1 MRVCECESV
10 ECECE
15 SVECECES
23 CEFEKF
29 IFVKFI
35 FWILKN
41 FILKNIF
48 CVWQDFVS
56 QVLCFVSFV
65 FLWVLCFC
73 ESGKISCPNFV
84 SQIES
89 VDFVFCES
97 VKKVCFL
104 RVAIFRVP
112 FGVFIKVLFES
123 FLRGFGS
130 VGVWVVCL
138 CECVSC
144 VECGFVWVVSLCEFV
159 SFVFLWVW
167 QDFVSQVLMCE
178 FVWVWEL

>member
-1 MRVCECESV
+1 M
-10 ECECE
+10 
-15 SVECECES
+15 
-23 CEFEKF
+23 
-29 IFVKFI
+29 
-35 FWILKN
+35 
-41 FILKNIF
+41 KNIF

-112 FGVFIKVLFES
+112 FGVFIKVFFES

-144 VECGFVWVVSLCEFV
+144 VECEFVWVCEFCEFVSFVSLWVSESCGFVWVVGLCEFV